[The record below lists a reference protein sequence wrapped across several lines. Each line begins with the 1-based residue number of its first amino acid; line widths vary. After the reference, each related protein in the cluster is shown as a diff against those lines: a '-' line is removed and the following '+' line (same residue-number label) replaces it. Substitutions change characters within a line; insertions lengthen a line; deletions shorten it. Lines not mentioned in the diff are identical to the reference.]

1 MKKITI
7 TNAYTWYNKG
17 DAGIL
22 LGIVEILKKI
32 YGKEIEINIL
42 SFTPEEDKKRYCK
55 DECIKNVYSSTLNPF
70 PYEHTRFGKLFA
82 IMKLFFRMSN
92 LYIRSKVSLN
102 SLIEK
107 EESYKILNESDIII
121 VCGGGFLGG
130 KKYDSLMHLFQIY
143 IDTIFKKPV
152 VMMGTSI
159 EPINSKIIKKYTEK
173 VLRRVNY
180 IFAREKIT
188 YNYLSTFL
196 DKDKYELVPDMAFM
210 VGEETYKINK
220 VNLEDRMMFGITVRK
235 WNFPNI
241 KKDANLAMTK
251 YKQSIAETM
260 TKYIKEKNACFIYI
274 PQVIVENGNDTI
286 VAKEIK
292 ELLSEDIK
300 ESFIILEE
308 DLSPMQIKGLI
319 GTFDFFIGTRMHSN
333 IFATSMCIPT
343 VAIAYEKKTNGIM
356 KMLNL
361 EEYIVE
367 MDNITPEMLINK
379 VEKLIKD
386 RNNIKKMLKVKI
398 SEVKNEIL
406 DKIIPILQK
415 L

>member
-188 YNYLSTFL
+188 YNYLCTFL

-235 WNFPNI
+235 WNFTNI
-241 KKDANLAMTK
+241 KKNANLAMTK

-308 DLSPMQIKGLI
+308 DLSPMQIKELI

-406 DKIIPILQK
+406 DKTIPSLQK

>member
-22 LGIVEILKKI
+22 LGIVEILKKA

-55 DECIKNVYSSTLNPF
+55 DESIKNVYSSTLNPF
-70 PYEHTRFGKLFA
+70 PYRHTKFGKLFA
-82 IMKLFFRMSN
+82 IIKLFFRMCN
-92 LYIRSKVSLN
+92 LYIRSKISLK
-102 SLIEK
+102 SLIQE
-107 EESYKILNESDIII
+107 EESYKVLNESDVII

-143 IDTIFKKPV
+143 IDTIFKKKV
-152 VMMGTSI
+152 VVMGTSI

-173 VLRRVNY
+173 VLKRVDY
-180 IFAREKIT
+180 IFAREQIT
-188 YNYLSTFL
+188 YNYLGTFL
-196 DKDKYELVPDMAFM
+196 NKDKYEIVPDMAFM
-210 VGEETYKINK
+210 VGEETYKNDKINLKNK
-220 VNLEDRMMFGITVRK
+220 VTFGITVRK

-241 KKDANLAMTK
+241 KESANLAMTK
-251 YKQSIAETM
+251 YKQAIAETM
-260 TKYIKEKNACFIYI
+260 TKYIKEENACFIYI

-292 ELLSEDIK
+292 ELLEENIR
-300 ESFIILEE
+300 ENFIILEE

-333 IFATSMCIPT
+333 IFATSMYIPT

-361 EEYIVE
+361 KEYIVE
-367 MDNITPEMLINK
+367 MDDITPETLTKKI
-379 VEKLIKD
+379 EELIKNKD
-386 RNNIKKMLKVKI
+386 SIKNILKIKI
-398 SEVKNEIL
+398 KEVRNEIL
-406 DKIIPILQK
+406 GKTVSILKKI
-415 L
+415 